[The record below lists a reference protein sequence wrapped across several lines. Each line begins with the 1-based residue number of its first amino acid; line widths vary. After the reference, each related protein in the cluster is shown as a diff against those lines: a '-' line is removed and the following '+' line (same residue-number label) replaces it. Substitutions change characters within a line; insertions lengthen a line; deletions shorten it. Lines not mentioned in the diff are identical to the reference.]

1 MPLDPEDVGRLGDI
15 QAYGSRAVRHLGAL
29 TQAEFVADEKTY
41 DSVVRCLAIVG
52 EAAWKLTKPFQQSHP
67 EIPWTLIS
75 GMRHRLVHDYG
86 GVDNVTVYRVAT
98 SSLPTLVKQ
107 VEAILAA
114 GTT

>member
-1 MPLDPEDVGRLGDI
+1 M
-15 QAYGSRAVRHLGAL
+15 
-29 TQAEFVADEKTY
+29 
-41 DSVVRCLAIVG
+41 VRCLVIVG
-52 EAAWKLTKPFQQSHP
+52 EAAWKLTKSFQQAHP

-107 VEAILAA
+107 VEAILPAE
-114 GTT
+114 TT